1 MDELIHEALSTKR
14 VSNAWGSPRGTQMPT
29 PLAAGKFVIPH
40 PGGMTKWAS
49 ASQLPEGVGGI
60 GIAGIDWCIIGINK
74 NLRSF
79 FKTQVRI
86 PYAALLVP

>member
-40 PGGMTKWAS
+40 PGGMTK
-49 ASQLPEGVGGI
+49 
-60 GIAGIDWCIIGINK
+60 
-74 NLRSF
+74 
-79 FKTQVRI
+79 
-86 PYAALLVP
+86 